1 MYFTLNLCLDVTSLM
16 SSEDY
21 TNVSGRSREGPII
34 DIVTERITSV
44 TIPSSLFVGSETL
57 VRRTN
62 SGSRQLESVQ
72 ARSEKSRYFTRT
84 RTNTRKE
91 LNRVPFTKLF
101 TTRVS
106 RNTLQV
112 QLINEILDNDKKD
125 GQKEKI

>member
-1 MYFTLNLCLDVTSLM
+1 M